1 MHPML
6 TPNNVKIAVKRA
18 GGPTKVALI
27 LGCSGTAVHAWM
39 RKKKI
44 PNIDKAE
51 KLAKIAGMNVRD
63 LRPCR

>member
-1 MHPML
+1 ML
-6 TPNNVKIAVKRA
+6 IPNNVKIAVKRA
-18 GGPTKVALI
+18 GGPTKVALL

-44 PNIDKAE
+44 SDITKAE
-51 KLAKIAGMNVRD
+51 KLAKATGMNVRD